1 MCKFI
6 NAGIFALAVAAQCHG
21 QPIQVAQGGNPSDG
35 STWVTLTMQS
45 QTSYPLAN
53 GAGKFTPSLTVR
65 CESKGKPRKEERTLG
80 ILLDTGGVQPG
91 ALNVRGNSSELLA
104 DPKENPLRLSRENLL
119 FRMTIDT
126 GRPQRRRW
134 ELLPAS
140 DTVYQYWGGG
150 DTPVTSVFLPGEFID
165 KMFTAKVVTIEFQPF
180 GHVTYG
186 QENLFGA
193 QFHPVGLKD
202 EFRQHKECSLK

>member
-91 ALNVRGNSSELLA
+91 ALNVRGNRQAATAQMGTVAGERYGLSVLGRRRYAS
-104 DPKENPLRLSRENLL
+104 DLRIS
-119 FRMTIDT
+119 T
-126 GRPQRRRW
+126 GRVHRQDVHRK
-134 ELLPAS
+134 
-140 DTVYQYWGGG
+140 GGH
-150 DTPVTSVFLPGEFID
+150 D
-165 KMFTAKVVTIEFQPF
+165 
-180 GHVTYG
+180 
-186 QENLFGA
+186 
-193 QFHPVGLKD
+193 
-202 EFRQHKECSLK
+202 